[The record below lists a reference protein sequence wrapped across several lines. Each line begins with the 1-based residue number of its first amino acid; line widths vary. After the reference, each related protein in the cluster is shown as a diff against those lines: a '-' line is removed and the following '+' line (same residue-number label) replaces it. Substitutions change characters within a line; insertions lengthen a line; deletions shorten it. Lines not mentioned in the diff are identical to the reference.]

1 MNIIHHG
8 AKDGVTGSCH
18 QLNTDEGKLL
28 IDCGLFQ
35 GDESKPLNVDFPVK
49 DIDALLVT
57 HTHIDH
63 IGRIPWL
70 LAAGFRAPIYCTEAT
85 AQLMPMMLDD
95 GLRLQLG
102 MKPRQRKRVLNLI
115 RSLIR
120 PIKYDTW
127 TDIKRAS
134 AASTQIASSSKSS
147 ASGPITSTIA
157 SIRFQPAGHI
167 LGSSYIEVALPN
179 SEHVVFSGDLG
190 PSNTPLL
197 PDPISPE
204 RAGVLVIESTYG
216 DKTHESIASR
226 AERLKTLINRSLSDG
241 GVIIIPAFSVGRTQE
256 LLFDIENLLAT
267 SLTDDEKCTW
277 STIPVILD
285 SPMATKVTE
294 QYRAFKSLW
303 SQEAKTI
310 LDSGRHPLA
319 FDQCITINTHRDH
332 IGLVNR
338 LKQTGEPAI
347 VVAASGMCNGGRVLN
362 YLKALLPDKR
372 TDVILAG
379 YQARGTLGRNIQ
391 RGDKHVNIDEEN
403 ITINAHIHTMSGY
416 SAHADRDDLLAFI
429 EGIKQKPKEIRI
441 VHGDKKAQEALGEV
455 IEERELAEKAVLAV
469 KV

>member
-18 QLNTDEGKLL
+18 QLNTDQGKLL

-35 GDESKPLNVDFPVK
+35 GEDTKSLNIDFPVK

-70 LAAGFRAPIYCTEAT
+70 LAAGFRGPIYCTEAT

-102 MKPRQRKRVLNLI
+102 MKTRQRKRVLNLI

-120 PIKYDTW
+120 SIKYNTW
-127 TDIKRAS
+127 TNIKRAS
-134 AASTQIASSSKSS
+134 ASSTIA
-147 ASGPITSTIA
+147 STIA

-167 LGSSYIEVALPN
+167 LGSSYIEVDLPN
-179 SEHVVFSGDLG
+179 GERVVFSGDLG
-190 PSNTPLL
+190 PNNTPLL

-204 RAGVLVIESTYG
+204 RADVLVIESTYG

-226 AERLKTLINRSLSDG
+226 AERLKTLINRSLHDG

-267 SLTDDEKCTW
+267 SLTDDEKRTW

-285 SPMATKVTE
+285 SPMAAKVTE
-294 QYRAFKSLW
+294 QYRAFKTLW
-303 SQEAKTI
+303 SQEAKTT

-319 FDQCITINTHRDH
+319 FEQCITINTHRDH

-347 VVAASGMCNGGRVLN
+347 VIAASGMCNGGRVLN

-391 RGDKHVNIDEEN
+391 RGDKHVNIDGEN
-403 ITINAHIHTMSGY
+403 IAINAHIHTMSGY

-429 EGIKQKPKEIRI
+429 EGIKNMPKEIRI
-441 VHGDKKAQEALGEV
+441 VHGDKEAQEALGEV
-455 IEERELAEKAVLAV
+455 IEERGLAEKVVLAA
-469 KV
+469 KS

>member
-35 GDESKPLNVDFPVK
+35 GDETKSLNIDFPVK

-70 LAAGFRAPIYCTEAT
+70 LAAGFRGPIYCTEAT

-102 MKPRQRKRVLNLI
+102 MKTRQRKRVLNLI

-120 PIKYDTW
+120 PIKYNVW

-134 AASTQIASSSKSS
+134 ASYTIA
-147 ASGPITSTIA
+147 STIA

-167 LGSSYIEVALPN
+167 LGSSYIEVDLPN
-179 SEHVVFSGDLG
+179 GERVVFSGDLG

-204 RAGVLVIESTYG
+204 RADVLVIESTYG

-226 AERLKTLINRSLSDG
+226 AERLKTLINRSLHDG

-267 SLTDDEKCTW
+267 SLTDDEKRTW

-285 SPMATKVTE
+285 SPMASKVTE

-303 SQEAKTI
+303 SREAKTT

-319 FDQCITINTHRDH
+319 FEQCITINTHRDH

-347 VVAASGMCNGGRVLN
+347 VIAASGMCNGGRVLN

-391 RGDKHVNIDEEN
+391 RGDKHVNIDGEN
-403 ITINAHIHTMSGY
+403 IAINAHIHTMSGY

-429 EGIKQKPKEIRI
+429 DGIKNMPKEIRI
-441 VHGDKKAQEALGEV
+441 VHGDKEAQEALGEV
-455 IEERELAEKAVLAV
+455 IEEGGLAEKVVLAA
-469 KV
+469 KS

>member
-49 DIDALLVT
+49 DIDALLIT

-102 MKPRQRKRVLNLI
+102 MKTRQRKRVLNLI

-134 AASTQIASSSKSS
+134 TSSTQIASSKSS
-147 ASGPITSTIA
+147 ASDPITSTIA

-179 SEHVVFSGDLG
+179 AERVVFSGDLG

-204 RAGVLVIESTYG
+204 RADVLVIESTYG

-226 AERLKTLINRSLSDG
+226 AERLKALINRSLEDG

-256 LLFDIENLLAT
+256 FLFDIENLLAT
-267 SLTDDEKCTW
+267 SLTDDEKRTW

-303 SQEAKTI
+303 SQEAKTT

-347 VVAASGMCNGGRVLN
+347 VIAASGMCNGGRVLN

-391 RGDKHVNIDEEN
+391 RGDKHVNIDGEN
-403 ITINAHIHTMSGY
+403 IAINAHIHTMSGY
-416 SAHADRDDLLAFI
+416 SAHADRDDLLTFI

-441 VHGDKKAQEALGEV
+441 VHGDKKAQEALGEA
-455 IEERELAEKAVLAV
+455 IEERGLAEKTVLAV